1 MANVSRL
8 SSAGV
13 LHAFEF
19 DDENG
24 TNFSITG
31 ISTALSSEF
40 DENTSSTLVSGQRMR
55 VESTSVGNV
64 IVFDSIDEVSSFDD
78 INNYSNI
85 ELHLDS
91 ADSGITTVGPL
102 PVGQQVFT
110 E

>member
-24 TNFSITG
+24 TNFSFTG

-64 IVFDSIDEVSSFDD
+64 IVFDSIDISDLSAGF
-78 INNYSNI
+78 YSLVI
-85 ELHLDS
+85 K
-91 ADSGITTVGPL
+91 SGERTTGKKIIVK
-102 PVGQQVFT
+102 
-110 E
+110 